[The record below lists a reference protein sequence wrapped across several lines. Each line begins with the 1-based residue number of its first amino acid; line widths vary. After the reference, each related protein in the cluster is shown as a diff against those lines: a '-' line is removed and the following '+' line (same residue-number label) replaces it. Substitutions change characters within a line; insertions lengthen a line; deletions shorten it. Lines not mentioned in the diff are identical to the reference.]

1 MTFDFRIQIVHIR
14 PLECNLH
21 VKWGQFAINILNKS
35 CFNGGLSKNHHFL
48 CDFQTRSTQYTFDLC
63 YINLLMTE
71 RNVLW
76 GTDL

>member
-14 PLECNLH
+14 PPECNLH

-48 CDFQTRSTQYTFDLC
+48 CDFRTFRLGQPNILLWST
-63 YINLLMTE
+63 
-71 RNVLW
+71 V
-76 GTDL
+76 